1 MHFGINAFLCC
12 SVRCDG
18 EQCEMNF
25 CDQKSLNMQTLRMTC
40 EAKNQL
46 RDILTNIGFPEES
59 LLPQSFNFTGPD
71 NQLDVV
77 GVCCLSFLLQLLL
90 AFPRSPCC
98 PKPSASLAWTSSWM
112 WWWCL
117 FAVVVVDFP
126 YCPNP
131 STSLAWT
138 SSWM

>member
-1 MHFGINAFLCC
+1 
-12 SVRCDG
+12 
-18 EQCEMNF
+18 MNF

-77 GVCCLSFLLQLLL
+77 VVFVLV
-90 AFPRSPCC
+90 
-98 PKPSASLAWTSSWM
+98 
-112 WWWCL
+112 
-117 FAVVVVDFP
+117 VVVVDFP
-126 YCPNP
+126 YCPDP
-131 STSLAWT
+131 SASLA
-138 SSWM
+138 